1 MSQFQKLQLQAD
13 IEHFADFESLCQ
25 ILLSWSKKSDNP
37 ELTKAMNI
45 VSRMSFYIHDL
56 QEWRRLS
63 LKTYEELSADKLRA
77 VERARR
83 AEAQLNELQNEV
95 KRLKQITNL

>member
-83 AEAQLNELQNEV
+83 AEAQLNELQTEV